1 VSLGYFIEI
10 VKNFTAALS
19 KNTAPVRNQRPTFF
33 FSFGGK
39 NEGGY
44 GWNQIFASP
53 TLSAQMGKNAAQLA
67 QAVSGA
73 IGYQAEIGV
82 DLDIEEC
89 SAMPHFGTFVTAYRK
104 QAPWGAP
111 FPLMTWCVLLCI
123 AAVACSAG
131 SPPPPRCGACPA
143 GALPRV
149 RLPPPAYCHTPPPP
163 FSPRRCGTASAATC
177 YHPLPPATAAAP
189 HATATSLTPIT
200 RLPFTRLPFTRL
212 PLRPP
217 SRPPS
222 RFPPLPSR
230 FPHASL
236 TPLRMTTA
244 AAQRAPALSDGSL
257 TALCTACSGSL

>member
-131 SPPPPRCGACPA
+131 SPPPPAAARALRGHCPGCGCHLPHTVTPRPLPSLRA
-143 GALPRV
+143 GAAPP
-149 RLPPPAYCHTPPPP
+149 LPPPATPRDHPLPLPRHTPPP
-163 FSPRRCGTASAATC
+163 RR
-177 YHPLPPATAAAP
+177 
-189 HATATSLTPIT
+189 
-200 RLPFTRLPFTRL
+200 
-212 PLRPP
+212 
-217 SRPPS
+217 
-222 RFPPLPSR
+222 
-230 FPHASL
+230 
-236 TPLRMTTA
+236 
-244 AAQRAPALSDGSL
+244 
-257 TALCTACSGSL
+257 